1 MSDKELL
8 EYYKERRLNAQ
19 RHLQRYLEEL
29 KIHFDFDNPH
39 IIEILEREI
48 KNIKE
53 KNNSNI
59 WINLINRIKNKKNN

>member
-1 MSDKELL
+1 MSNKELL
-8 EYYKERRLNAQ
+8 EYYKEKRQKAQ

-39 IIEILEREI
+39 IIEILEKEV

-53 KNNSNI
+53 KNNL
-59 WINLINRIKNKKNN
+59 NLWTNFINRIKNKKNN